1 MFTKRLYR
9 SYQFNFKLIKSIT
22 DWTVLLY
29 LVVPSIIIGF
39 FLYRDIAGNFQ
50 VFELQP
56 IPLLLLLFGLSFFLV
71 KPSLRLFIYDAD
83 LLFYKQQ
90 GRKIHHIKL
99 WGYSY
104 SFLLYN
110 CVLVILLLLAS
121 PFILL
126 PIWEVLFALNII
138 SALHIWIQYRCQKWF
153 TKWPLLFLIHALIIF
168 CLSILPLWGFSI
180 LFLAVHL
187 LLLSI
192 VLSNRYWT
200 IETRWE
206 YEAFYS
212 WMKRIYQFSLEMRYY
227 MPAKTKQPLI
237 LLAKKKVLSKHRI
250 DNLIYK
256 TILRK
261 LNYLKSPVQLIV
273 ICMGLLFVLPIWA
286 KAVVLI
292 FSFVGL
298 NVALSSILNEI
309 KQAPFFQLMS
319 VQENEWFQAKKRIKY
334 RFFTPIGIVMML
346 LFFII

>member
-1 MFTKRLYR
+1 MFTKRLYC
-9 SYQFNFKLIKSIT
+9 SYQFNLKLIKSIT
-22 DWTVLLY
+22 DWIVLLY
-29 LVVPSIIIGF
+29 LVVPSVIIGF
-39 FLYRDIAGNFQ
+39 FLYRDTAGNFQ
-50 VFELQP
+50 VFELHP
-56 IPLLLLLFGLSFFLV
+56 IPLLLLLFGISFLLV
-71 KPSLRLFIYDAD
+71 KSALRLFIYDAD

-90 GRKIHHIKL
+90 GSKIHHIKL
-99 WGYSY
+99 WGYCY
-104 SFLLYN
+104 TFLQYN
-110 CVLVILLLLAS
+110 FVLVILLLLAS
-121 PFILL
+121 PFILF
-126 PIWEVLFALNII
+126 PFWKVLLSLNII
-138 SALHIWIQYRCQKWF
+138 SVLHIWIQYRYQKWF
-153 TKWPLLFLIHALIIF
+153 TKWPLLFIVHALIIF
-168 CLSILPLWGFSI
+168 CLGILPLWGFFI
-180 LFLAVHL
+180 LLLAVHL
-187 LLLSI
+187 LLLNT

-200 IETRWE
+200 IETSWE

-237 LLAKKKVLSKHRI
+237 LLAKKKVLSTHRI

-256 TILRK
+256 TLLRK

-273 ICMGLLFVLPIWA
+273 ISIGLLFVLPIWA

-292 FSFVGL
+292 FSFIGL

-334 RFFTPIGIVMML
+334 RFFGPISVVLML

>member
-1 MFTKRLYR
+1 MFVKRLYR

-29 LVVPSIIIGF
+29 LVVPSLIIGF

-56 IPLLLLLFGLSFFLV
+56 IPLSLLFFGLSFFLV

-90 GRKIHHIKL
+90 ERKIHHIKL

-110 CVLVILLLLAS
+110 FVLVILLLLAS
-121 PFILL
+121 PFILF
-126 PIWEVLFALNII
+126 PFWEVLFALNII
-138 SALHIWIQYRCQKWF
+138 SVLHICIQYRYQKWF
-153 TKWPLLFLIHALIIF
+153 TKWPLLLIVHTLIV
-168 CLSILPLWGFSI
+168 LSLILPLWGFSV
-180 LFLAVHL
+180 LLVVVHL
-187 LLLSI
+187 RLLNI

-227 MPAKTKQPLI
+227 MPTKTKQPLI
-237 LLAKKKVLSKHRI
+237 LLAKKKVLSTHRI

-256 TILRK
+256 TLLRK
-261 LNYLKSPVQLIV
+261 LNYLKSPVQLVV
-273 ICMGLLFVLPIWA
+273 ISIILLIVLPLWA
-286 KAVVLI
+286 KAIVLI
-292 FSFVGL
+292 FSFIGL
-298 NVALSSILNEI
+298 NVALSSIFNEI

-319 VQENEWFQAKKRIKY
+319 VQENEWFQAKNRIKY
-334 RFFTPIGIVMML
+334 RFFTPIGVVMIL
-346 LFFII
+346 LFIMM

>member
-9 SYQFNFKLIKSIT
+9 SNQFNFKLFKSIT

-29 LVVPSIIIGF
+29 LVVPSVIIGF

-50 VFELQP
+50 VMKLQP
-56 IPLLLLLFGLSFFLV
+56 IPLLLLFFGISFFLV

-104 SFLLYN
+104 SFLHYN
-110 CVLVILLLLAS
+110 FVLVILFMLAS
-121 PFILL
+121 PFIVF
-126 PIWEVLFALNII
+126 PFWKVVFALNIL
-138 SALHIWIQYRCQKWF
+138 SVLHIYIQYRWQKLF
-153 TKWPLLFLIHALIIF
+153 TKLPLLFIVHALTVF
-168 CLSILPLWGFSI
+168 SLSILPLWGFFI
-180 LFLAVHL
+180 LLFAAHL
-187 LLLSI
+187 LLLNT

-212 WMKRIYQFSLEMRYY
+212 WMKRIYQFSLEMRHY

-237 LLAKKKVLSKHRI
+237 LLAKKKVLSTHRI

-256 TILRK
+256 TLLRK
-261 LNYLKSPVQLIV
+261 LNYLKKPVQLIA
-273 ICMGLLFVLPIWA
+273 ISIGLLFVLPVWA
-286 KAVVLI
+286 KAIVLI
-292 FSFVGL
+292 FSFIGL

-319 VQENEWFQAKKRIKY
+319 VHENEWLQAKTRIKY
-334 RFFTPIGIVMML
+334 RFFAPISVVMML
-346 LFFII
+346 LLFII

>member
-29 LVVPSIIIGF
+29 LVVPSVIIGF

-50 VFELQP
+50 IFELQP
-56 IPLLLLLFGLSFFLV
+56 IPLLLLLFGISFFLV

-83 LLFYKQQ
+83 LLFFKQQ
-90 GRKIHHIKL
+90 RRKIHHIKL

-104 SFLLYN
+104 SFLHYN
-110 CVLVILLLLAS
+110 FVLVILLVLAS
-121 PFILL
+121 PFILFSFL
-126 PIWEVLFALNII
+126 KVLFALNII
-138 SALHIWIQYRCQKWF
+138 NVLHIWIQYRYQKWF
-153 TKWPLLFLIHALIIF
+153 TKWPLLFIVHALIIF
-168 CLSILPLWGFSI
+168 SLSILPLWGFSI
-180 LFLAVHL
+180 LLLAVHL
-187 LLLSI
+187 LLLNT

-212 WMKRIYQFSLEMRYY
+212 WMKLIYQFSLEMRYY

-237 LLAKKKVLSKHRI
+237 LLAKEKVLSTHRI

-256 TILRK
+256 TLLRK

-273 ICMGLLFVLPIWA
+273 ISISLFFVLPIWA
-286 KAVVLI
+286 KAVVIL
-292 FSFVGL
+292 FSFIGL

-309 KQAPFFQLMS
+309 KQAPFFQLIP
-319 VQENEWFQAKKRIKY
+319 VQENEWLQAKNRIKY
-334 RFFTPIGIVMML
+334 RFFVPISVIMML